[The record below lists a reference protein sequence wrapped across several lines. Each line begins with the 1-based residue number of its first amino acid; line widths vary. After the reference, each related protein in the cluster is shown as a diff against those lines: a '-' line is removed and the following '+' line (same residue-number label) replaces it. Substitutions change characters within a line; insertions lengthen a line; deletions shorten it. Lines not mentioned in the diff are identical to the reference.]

1 VRRHGGRPPA
11 APRFRP
17 ASFGSWSVRELPA
30 KHPRGLVAS
39 LKPGYTYRLCISRR
53 RGAAQDE
60 VADVFDQ
67 LSEKLDGVL
76 SGFRQRGVL
85 TEPMIRDGLR
95 EIRRFLLEADVNY
108 QVTREFLKRVEE
120 KALGERVLK
129 SVSPGQQIVKIVHE
143 ELTATLGE
151 KRAGLDQA
159 AIPPTVIMM
168 VGLQGS
174 GKTTTA
180 GKLARKMKREMRQTR
195 LVACDVYRPAAV
207 DQLQTL
213 GEQVGVPVFAEP
225 GSTDVLGI
233 AQRAL
238 ELAKRERDRVVIFDT
253 AGRLQIDEEMM
264 DELKRLKAAVQ
275 PTEILFVADGMTGQE
290 AVKIAQGFDEA
301 LDVSGV
307 VLTKMDGDA
316 RGGAALS
323 IFGVTG
329 KPIKFLGVGEKL
341 DGLEDFHPERMAGR
355 ILQQGDVIGLVEKAQ
370 SAFDQ
375 EQTAKLERKVM
386 RGGRFDLD
394 DFLTAMRQLQ
404 NLGPLENLL
413 KLLPGVNNKML
424 KNIKV
429 DPQRLKHIE
438 AIILSM
444 TPHERK
450 RPELL
455 NGSRRARI
463 ARGSGRPVQEI
474 NRLVS
479 QFKDMQKLMKQMKG
493 LQGMM
498 PKMPNLPMFGGG
510 R

>member
-1 VRRHGGRPPA
+1 M
-11 APRFRP
+11 
-17 ASFGSWSVRELPA
+17 
-30 KHPRGLVAS
+30 
-39 LKPGYTYRLCISRR
+39 
-53 RGAAQDE
+53 
-60 VADVFDQ
+60 FDQ

-76 SGFRQRGVL
+76 SGLRQRGVL
-85 TEPMIRDGLR
+85 TEPMIREGLR
-95 EIRRFLLEADVNY
+95 EIRRVLLEADVNY
-108 QVTREFLKRVEE
+108 QITREFLKRVEE

-129 SVSPGQQIVKIVHE
+129 SVSPGQQIVKIVHD
-143 ELTATLGE
+143 ELTSMLGE
-151 KRAGLDQA
+151 KRAGLTIA
-159 AIPPTVIMM
+159 PVPPTVIMM

-207 DQLQTL
+207 DQLVTL

-225 GSTDVLGI
+225 GVTDVIGI
-233 AQRAL
+233 AKRAM
-238 ELAKRERDRVVIFDT
+238 ETARREGDRVVIFDT

-264 DELKRLKAAVQ
+264 AELRRLKEAVQ
-275 PTEILFVADGMTGQE
+275 PQEILFVADGMTGQE

-301 LDVSGV
+301 LDVTGV

-329 KPIKFLGVGEKL
+329 KPIKFIGVGEKL

-355 ILQQGDVIGLVEKAQ
+355 ILQKGDVLTLVERAQ
-370 SAFDQ
+370 ESFDQ
-375 EQTAKLERKVM
+375 EEAARLEKKM
-386 RGGRFDLD
+386 RGSGRFDLE

-413 KLLPGVNNKML
+413 KLMPGINNKML

-429 DPQRLKHIE
+429 DPQRMKHIE

-444 TPHERK
+444 TPQERK
-450 RPELL
+450 KPELL
-455 NGSRRARI
+455 NGSRRARVS
-463 ARGSGRPVQEI
+463 RGSGRPVQEI
-474 NRLVS
+474 NRLLA

-498 PKMPNLPMFGGG
+498 PAGRMPKLPFGGG
-510 R
+510 GGGLPFGR

>member
-1 VRRHGGRPPA
+1 M
-11 APRFRP
+11 
-17 ASFGSWSVRELPA
+17 
-30 KHPRGLVAS
+30 
-39 LKPGYTYRLCISRR
+39 
-53 RGAAQDE
+53 
-60 VADVFDQ
+60 FDQ
-67 LSEKLDGVL
+67 LTEKLDGVL
-76 SGFRQRGVL
+76 SGLRQRGVL
-85 TEPMIRDGLR
+85 TEPMIREGLR
-95 EIRRFLLEADVNY
+95 EIRRVLLEADVNY

-129 SVSPGQQIVKIVHE
+129 AVSPGQQIVKIVHE
-143 ELTATLGE
+143 ELTAMLGE
-151 KRAGLDQA
+151 RKAGLEIA
-159 AIPPTVIMM
+159 AVPPTVIMM

-213 GEQVGVPVFAEP
+213 GEQVGVPVYAEP
-225 GSTDVLGI
+225 GSQDVVGI
-233 AQRAL
+233 APRAL
-238 ELAKRERDRVVIFDT
+238 ELSRRERDRVLIVDT
-253 AGRLQIDEEMM
+253 AGRLQIDEELM
-264 DELKRLKAAVQ
+264 DELKRLRAAIQ

-290 AVKIAQGFDEA
+290 AVKIAEGFNNA
-301 LDVSGV
+301 LDITGV

-323 IFGVTG
+323 IYGVTH

-341 DGLEDFHPERMAGR
+341 DGLEEFHPERLAGR
-355 ILQQGDVIGLVEKAQ
+355 ILQKGDVLSLVEKAQ
-370 SAFDQ
+370 AAFDQ
-375 EQTAKLERKVM
+375 EEAAKLEKKVL
-386 RGGRFDLD
+386 GSGRFDLD
-394 DFLTAMRQLQ
+394 DFLIAMRQMQ

-444 TPHERK
+444 TPQERK
-450 RPELL
+450 KPELL

-463 ARGSGRPVQEI
+463 SRGSGRPVQEI
-474 NRLVS
+474 NRLVD
-479 QFKDMQKLMKQMKG
+479 QFKDMQKLMKKMKG
-493 LQGMM
+493 LGGMM
-498 PKMPNLPMFGGG
+498 PKMGMPRMPFGG